1 MGLLARAVVLIPL
14 VLSIGVLV
22 LSSLALFAGHK
33 EGFMED
39 YAIARLN
46 VSRIGYD
53 ILSSGSDGEEE
64 SQEEDDDSSFWDTI
78 EETWDDAKES
88 VIDEINDIVG
98 DIAGDIAETLGIS
111 EWYSLHVMDACE
123 GNYSPNSTAE
133 GASLNIT
140 ECTGSQ
146 AGCKCPTTVQFN
158 DKKHGEL
165 TYNVPSPFEPHK
177 HS

>member
-1 MGLLARAVVLIPL
+1 MTLLARAVVLIPL
-14 VLSIGVLV
+14 ALSVAVLV

-53 ILSSGSDGEEE
+53 ILSSGSDDEEAQ
-64 SQEEDDDSSFWDTI
+64 QEDDDDSSFWDTI
-78 EETWDDAKES
+78 QDTWDETKEA

-98 DIAGDIAETLGIS
+98 DIAGDMAETIGIS

-133 GASLNIT
+133 DTSLNIT
-140 ECTGSQ
+140 DCTESK
-146 AGCKCPTTVQFN
+146 AGCKSPLPYLLTAR
-158 DKKHGEL
+158 EL
-165 TYNVPSPFEPHK
+165 SD
-177 HS
+177 